1 MHEDS
6 TGSPPDSELE
16 NTPVRPRP
24 TRGENALGAFLL
36 LVTFSG
42 ILIAPLSLASAIED
56 REASGYEL
64 ALGFVCASIASAC
77 ALVWVVRLVNAG
89 VTGLPFVEA
98 TATIRSVVA
107 AWVLFSAPT
116 LLMGVG
122 ALTGLLDIWGPD
134 RTVVFESINRIFSL
148 VGAIALIGL
157 FGSGYTEFRKGMAG
171 AVIPRERREKIWDP
185 KRARH
190 RSA

>member
-64 ALGFVCASIASAC
+64 ALGFVCASLASVC

-107 AWVLFSAPT
+107 AWVLFCAAT

-134 RTVVFESINRIFSL
+134 RAVVFESINRIFSL

-157 FGSGYTEFRKGMAG
+157 FGSGSRSFA
-171 AVIPRERREKIWDP
+171 REWQVP
-185 KRARH
+185 
-190 RSA
+190 